1 MSRRADD
8 FAGYI
13 VMPLSLT
20 AGRTSPPNRY
30 SEQMLPAVIRTDY
43 SALPLYTYEG
53 GFDPVRIACI
63 FSKCYSLLEAPTSL
77 KNALPPYSDH

>member
-1 MSRRADD
+1 
-8 FAGYI
+8 
-13 VMPLSLT
+13 
-20 AGRTSPPNRY
+20 
-30 SEQMLPAVIRTDY
+30 MLPAVIRTDY

-77 KNALPPYSDH
+77 KNALPPYSDHQNILLLPSSAKDLPSKRLATTFIGK